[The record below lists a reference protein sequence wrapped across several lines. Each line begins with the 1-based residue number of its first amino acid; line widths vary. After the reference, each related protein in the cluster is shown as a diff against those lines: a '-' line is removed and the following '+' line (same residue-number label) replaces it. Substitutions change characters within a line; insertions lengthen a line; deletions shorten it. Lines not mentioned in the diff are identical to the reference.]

1 MKTISVI
8 ACILALLL
16 SLQAGFEYFET
27 NYSQSPLKEAS
38 SEIENNSEAI
48 LRISKSTQ
56 ITEQK
61 NCHLNPH
68 QAKVSYKTS
77 RARSISATGVEL
89 YMMHKSLLI

>member
-27 NYSQSPLKEAS
+27 NYSQTPLKKAS
-38 SEIENNSEAI
+38 SEIENNIEAVV
-48 LRISKSTQ
+48 RISKSTQ
-56 ITEQK
+56 ITEQ
-61 NCHLNPH
+61 NICHFNPH
-68 QAKVSYKTS
+68 QAKVAYKSS

-89 YMMHKSLLI
+89 YIMHKSLLI